1 MIYKVFY
8 QPTTKINP
16 RRENTQS
23 LYIEAVSEV
32 SARST
37 VEEQTDYNIEYLEE
51 LSPKALEYEQ
61 QDSDFKI
68 TEFDNE
74 KA

>member
-8 QPTTKINP
+8 QPTMKINP

-23 LYIEAVSEV
+23 LYVEADSEV
-32 SARST
+32 IARST
-37 VEEQTDYNIEYLEE
+37 VEEQTTFNIEYLEE

-61 QDSDFKI
+61 QNPSFKI
-68 TEFDNE
+68 TEFKNE

>member
-1 MIYKVFY
+1 YKVFY
-8 QPTTKINP
+8 QPTTKFNP

-23 LYIEAVSEV
+23 LYIESVSEV
-32 SARST
+32 IARST

-61 QDSDFKI
+61 QNPDFKI
-68 TEFDNE
+68 TEFNNE
-74 KA
+74 EA

>member
-37 VEEQTDYNIEYLEE
+37 VEEQTYYNIEYLEE

>member
-8 QPTTKINP
+8 QPTTKNNP
-16 RRENTQS
+16 RRENTRS
-23 LYIEAVSEV
+23 LYVEAASEV
-32 SARST
+32 IARSM

-61 QDSDFKI
+61 QSPDFKI
-68 TEFDNE
+68 TEFNNE
-74 KA
+74 EA